1 MNTQFQQG
9 DTSAVLTEEDKREA
23 LQRFLAAHPKR
34 SPRLRAALALPPAGR
49 ERLPPARSPSASGEE
64 GLPGQVH
71 DTDHSHRRSA
81 PLLEGGTSERA
92 RRDAAQANAERQGAA
107 GGRATEILSGKKLRK
122 AQAREFREA
131 TTFEKDEELQRF
143 GTLPAL
149 VFPCC
154 ACESIMWSCGILLL
168 VMWSSMM

>member
-1 MNTQFQQG
+1 MNTHFQQG
-9 DTSAVLTEEDKREA
+9 DTSVLLTEEDKREA
-23 LQRFLAAHPKR
+23 LQRFLTAHPKR

-107 GGRATEILSGKKLRK
+107 GGRATEILSGKKLKK

>member
-23 LQRFLAAHPKR
+23 LRRFLTAHPKR

-49 ERLPPARSPSASGEE
+49 ERLPPAPSLSASGEE

-107 GGRATEILSGKKLRK
+107 GGRATEILSGKKLKK